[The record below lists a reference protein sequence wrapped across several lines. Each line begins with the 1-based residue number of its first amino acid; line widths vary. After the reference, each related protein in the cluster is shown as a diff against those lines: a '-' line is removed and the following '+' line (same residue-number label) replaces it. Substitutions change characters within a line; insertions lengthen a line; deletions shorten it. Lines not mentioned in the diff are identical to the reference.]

1 MSKDNDALVFGIG
14 ILIGVIGGVT
24 AGILL
29 APKKGEDSRNEI
41 KDAIENLVENQC
53 PKVRAAKKRALDAID
68 VVKYKIENQ
77 IKKYKNAAKSEKLE
91 KAKEL
96 EDADSEY
103 NINQ

>member
-1 MSKDNDALVFGIG
+1 MCKDNDSLGFGIG
-14 ILIGVIGGVT
+14 ILIGVVGGIT

-29 APKKGEDSRNEI
+29 APKKGEDSRKEI

-53 PKVRAAKKRALDAID
+53 PKVQAAKKRAIDAID

-77 IKKYKNAAKSEKLE
+77 IKKFKNAAKSEKME

-96 EDADSEY
+96 EGANSEY
-103 NINQ
+103 DINQ